1 MANPVQLTLV
11 TGILLSLG
19 WAVFEASRELPPLPN
34 AGVEQSRVADLDVS
48 LPEVPKLPLATYTAT
63 LERPV
68 FSESRSPVVSTSTQE
83 VVPKQNSSTPNMR
96 VAAII
101 IRDGERKAMFEF
113 GNPPKQNLFKE
124 GESVSGWKIA
134 TIADQSVTVT
144 SGGREHR
151 IELMRFSSP
160 KARKVTPSSR
170 VPPARK
176 PRTPSPFRPPRL
188 ETGQPIDID

>member
-1 MANPVQLTLV
+1 
-11 TGILLSLG
+11 
-19 WAVFEASRELPPLPN
+19 LPN

-113 GNPPKQNLFKE
+113 GNPPKQHLVSE
-124 GESVSGWKIA
+124 GGSVSGWEVAKIA
-134 TIADQSVTVT
+134 EQSVTVA
-144 SGGREHR
+144 SAGREHR
-151 IELMRFSSP
+151 IELMQFSP
-160 KARKVTPSSR
+160 PQARKVVRPNR
-170 VPPARK
+170 VPPPGSSRLNR
-176 PRTPSPFRPPRL
+176 PVRPPRPG
-188 ETGQPIDID
+188 TRQPNDID